1 VAYVPQESVLL
12 DGSLRDNVALGLIAD
27 DQKITIA
34 LGLAN
39 LGTLL
44 LHGGLDQVLGRS
56 GIRLSVG
63 QRQRLAIA
71 RALYREPRVLVLD
84 EATSSLDLDSER
96 NIQKTLDALNH
107 QVTIVLVAHRLST
120 VKNADKICYLENGRI
135 LESGSHQD
143 LMQRRG
149 SYYKMVVGK
158 EMK

>member
-1 VAYVPQESVLL
+1 L

-27 DQKITIA
+27 DQKITMA

-149 SYYKMVVGK
+149 SYYKMVEGK